1 MRRPSATSSGKL
13 TPRLD
18 TSNRSHSS
26 DGYCRASRQA
36 RCWERLACQ
45 HSSHLIVEI
54 LRQTV
59 RPLVLEA
66 YGWLGCDEALE
77 LEEQLDD
84 LFG

>member
-1 MRRPSATSSGKL
+1 
-13 TPRLD
+13 
-18 TSNRSHSS
+18 
-26 DGYCRASRQA
+26 
-36 RCWERLACQ
+36 
-45 HSSHLIVEI
+45 

-77 LEEQLDD
+77 LEEQLDE